1 MNNAVLS
8 VCSVFVLVLQTTEQR
23 TKREQLKD
31 KRQAIMK
38 ARLSKVRSRKT
49 KKAKLDGTEDEDNEG
64 VYPQLPHIKC
74 SRLRIKSACMLQ
86 FKDHMNANEGLL

>member
-31 KRQAIMK
+31 KRQAILK
-38 ARLSKVRSRKT
+38 ARLAKVRTRKT

-64 VYPQLPHIKC
+64 VYPQLPHIKS
-74 SRLRIKSACMLQ
+74 SRLRIKSTCML
-86 FKDHMNANEGLL
+86 